1 MKVTGCIPSRYAS
14 SRLPGK
20 PLCDIGGKPMVI
32 RVVEQALQAKS
43 LNEVVV
49 LTDDERI
56 RDAVKN
62 AGYQATM
69 TSEQCASGTDRI
81 AEYMKIDHSTDIFVN
96 MQGDE
101 VLLDPG
107 HIDQLVGDFIGRDDA
122 EMGTLAH
129 WDSRAEVLRDPT
141 TAKVVM
147 GRDNQALYF
156 SRNCIPVRQ
165 DGNLPEQALVQIG
178 VYIYTR
184 NALEKLGRLE
194 QAPLE
199 STEKLEQLRALEH
212 GIKIT
217 VSIVDH
223 YESLSVDT
231 EQDLAKAQK
240 IFGKC

>member
-14 SRLPGK
+14 TRLPGK

-43 LNEVVV
+43 LNEVIV

-62 AGYQATM
+62 AGYQAVM

-81 AEYMKIDHSTDIFVN
+81 AEYMKNDPSTDIYVN

-101 VLLDPG
+101 VLLDPK
-107 HIDQLVGDFIGRDDA
+107 HIDQLVGEFIGRDDA

-129 WDSRAEVLRDPT
+129 WESRAEVLSDPS
-141 TAKVVM
+141 TAKVVT
-147 GRDNQALYF
+147 RWDNQAMYF

-184 NALEKLGRLE
+184 DALEKLGRLE

-223 YESLSVDT
+223 YKSLSVDT
-231 EQDLAKAQK
+231 EQDLAEAQK

>member
-43 LNEVVV
+43 LNEVIV

-62 AGYQATM
+62 AGYRAVM

-81 AEYMKIDHSTDIFVN
+81 AEYMKIDPSTDIFVN

-101 VLLDPG
+101 VLLDPK
-107 HIDQLVGDFIGRDDA
+107 HIDALVGDFIGRDDA

-129 WDSRAEVLRDPT
+129 WESRAEVLGDPT

>member
-56 RDAVKN
+56 RDAVEN
-62 AGYQATM
+62 AGYRAAM

-81 AEYMKIDHSTDIFVN
+81 AEYMKNDPSTDIFVN

-101 VLLDPG
+101 VLLNPE
-107 HIDQLVGDFIGRDDA
+107 HIDQLVGEFIGRDDA

-129 WDSRAEVLRDPT
+129 WESRAEVLRDPT
-141 TAKVVM
+141 TAKVVT
-147 GRDNQALYF
+147 RWDNQAMYF

-165 DGNLPEQALVQIG
+165 DGNRPEQALVQIG

-199 STEKLEQLRALEH
+199 TTEKLEQLRALEH

-223 YESLSVDT
+223 YKSLSVDT

>member
-14 SRLPGK
+14 TRLPGK

-43 LNEVVV
+43 LNGVIV

-62 AGYQATM
+62 AGYRAVM

-81 AEYMKIDHSTDIFVN
+81 AEYMKIDPSTDIFVN

-101 VLLDPG
+101 VLLDPK
-107 HIDQLVGDFIGRDDA
+107 HIDALVGDFIGRDDA

-129 WDSRAEVLRDPT
+129 WESRAEVLGDPT

-147 GRDNQALYF
+147 G
-156 SRNCIPVRQ
+156 
-165 DGNLPEQALVQIG
+165 QIG
-178 VYIYTR
+178 
-184 NALEKLGRLE
+184 
-194 QAPLE
+194 
-199 STEKLEQLRALEH
+199 RASCRER
-212 GIKIT
+212 
-217 VSIVDH
+217 V
-223 YESLSVDT
+223 
-231 EQDLAKAQK
+231 
-240 IFGKC
+240 

>member
-1 MKVTGCIPSRYAS
+1 MRVTGCIPSRYAS

-43 LNEVVV
+43 LNEVIV

-62 AGYQATM
+62 AGYRAVM

-81 AEYMKIDHSTDIFVN
+81 AEYMKIDPSTDIFVN

-101 VLLDPG
+101 VLLNPE
-107 HIDQLVGDFIGRDDA
+107 HIDQLVGEFIGRDDA

-129 WDSRAEVLRDPT
+129 WESRAEVLGDPT
-141 TAKVVM
+141 TAKVVL

-194 QAPLE
+194 QALLE